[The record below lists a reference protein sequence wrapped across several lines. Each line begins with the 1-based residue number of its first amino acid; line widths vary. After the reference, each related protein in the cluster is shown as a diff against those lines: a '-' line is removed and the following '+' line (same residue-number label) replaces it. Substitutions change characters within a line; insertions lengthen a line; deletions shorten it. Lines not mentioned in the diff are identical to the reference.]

1 MEHSTEVIHCSMS
14 PLGNRNPKKTNRIF
28 FNLKNDHLI
37 QQVIIDTIL
46 LKYNCLLEDLAYL
59 LGVGVNKLQR
69 VRNGE
74 ERLSKQKSHKLIS
87 LFYLSTS

>member
-1 MEHSTEVIHCSMS
+1 MDHSREVFFCSMS
-14 PLGNRNPKKTNRIF
+14 PLGNHNSKKTNRIF
-28 FNLKNDHLI
+28 FNLKNESVI

-46 LKYNCLLEDLAYL
+46 LKYNCLLDDLAYL
-59 LGVGVNKLQR
+59 LGVGVKKLQQ

-74 ERLSKQKSHKLIS
+74 DCLSEKKSQQLIS